1 MLQNMAE
8 KFDNK
13 KVNGEKVVNQRQINI
28 FVASK
33 EAIKKIQEAQAK
45 ITRFNILTK

>member
-1 MLQNMAE
+1 MLQNMTE
-8 KFDNK
+8 KFNNK

-28 FVASK
+28 LVFSK
-33 EAIKKIQEAQAK
+33 ETIKKIQEAQAK